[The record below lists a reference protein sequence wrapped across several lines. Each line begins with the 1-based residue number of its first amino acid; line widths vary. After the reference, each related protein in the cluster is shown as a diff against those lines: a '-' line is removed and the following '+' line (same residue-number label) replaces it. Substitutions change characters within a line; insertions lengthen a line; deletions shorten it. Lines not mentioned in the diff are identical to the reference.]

1 MAAAN
6 QTLWLTFAPITT
18 DAAAEYGVSV
28 GDIGW
33 LAQIF
38 PLLYVVLALPA
49 GFALDRWFR
58 PSLAVGAGLTAVGA
72 MVRLIGSDF
81 VIVLIG
87 QIIIAIAQ
95 PLILNAVTRISIDYA
110 RERDRPAAIGVGSA
124 GMFAGMV
131 IALLLGTAFG
141 GSGLR
146 DLLII
151 QAVFAVVAAVA
162 LLFGLSQRGRHTPAV
177 ADGEQAQKHRLRSV
191 WADPLIRTLTGIVA
205 IGFGA
210 FIALTTWLQ
219 ALLEPAGIDAT
230 EAGILLL
237 AFVVAGIIGSM
248 TMPPLIA
255 RWGRQQRWLL
265 IAIAVSGAGT
275 LLLAFSP
282 GYVASLAI
290 CAVIGFFLLTSLPI
304 ILEMAER
311 RAGPASGTATAL
323 LWLSGNAAGLVIA
336 LLVQQLLGLPAWA
349 FVLIAVVMV
358 IGLPLVQGLPRAAER
373 SQQPEV
379 DGRIDT

>member
-72 MVRLIGSDF
+72 MVRLIGSDYLM
-81 VIVLIG
+81 VLIG

-95 PLILNAVTRISIDYA
+95 PLIINAVTRISIDYA

-151 QAVFAVVAAVA
+151 QAVFAVLAAAA
-162 LLFGLSQRGRHTPAV
+162 LLVGLAQRGRHTPAM
-177 ADGEQAQKHRLRSV
+177 ADGEQAQTHRLRSV

-210 FIALTTWLQ
+210 FIALTT
-219 ALLEPAGIDAT
+219 
-230 EAGILLL
+230 
-237 AFVVAGIIGSM
+237 
-248 TMPPLIA
+248 
-255 RWGRQQRWLL
+255 
-265 IAIAVSGAGT
+265 
-275 LLLAFSP
+275 
-282 GYVASLAI
+282 
-290 CAVIGFFLLTSLPI
+290 
-304 ILEMAER
+304 
-311 RAGPASGTATAL
+311 
-323 LWLSGNAAGLVIA
+323 
-336 LLVQQLLGLPAWA
+336 
-349 FVLIAVVMV
+349 
-358 IGLPLVQGLPRAAER
+358 
-373 SQQPEV
+373 
-379 DGRIDT
+379 

>member
-81 VIVLIG
+81 LMVLIG

-95 PLILNAVTRISIDYA
+95 PLIINAVTRISIDYA

-151 QAVFAVVAAVA
+151 QAVFAVLAAAA
-162 LLFGLSQRGRHTPAV
+162 LLVGLAQRGRHTPAM
-177 ADGEQAQKHRLRSV
+177 ADGEQAQTHRLRSV

-237 AFVVAGIIGSM
+237 AFVIAGIVGSM

-275 LLLAFSP
+275 LVLAFSP
-282 GYVASLAI
+282 GYVASLVI

-323 LWLSGNAAGLVIA
+323 LWLSGNAAGLFIA
-336 LLVQQLLGLPAWA
+336 LLVQQLLDLPAWA

-358 IGLPLVQGLPRAAER
+358 IGLPLVQGLPRATQR
-373 SQQPEV
+373 SQQPESV
-379 DGRIDT
+379 GRIDS